1 MLEAKDITVF
11 YGRHRALEKVSIRVD
26 KGEICVI
33 LGANGAGK
41 STLLSAIAGT
51 TRCEAG
57 GSVTINGT
65 AIAAMKPNEIVERG
79 IALVPEG
86 SAIFGELTVSE
97 NLTLGAYPE
106 RARKDET
113 ANLKRIYKLF
123 PVLAERRRQ
132 VARTMSGGEQKML
145 AIGRALMSSPE
156 ILMLDEPS
164 LGLSPLLTTELFKAL
179 KTIGESGVGIL
190 LVEQNANQSL
200 KIADRGYLLENG
212 HIVGEDSAMALVSD
226 PAVRRAY
233 LGETAAE
240 RPAPAAQAAEVP
252 PSPQLAG
259 LSAAEIGRR
268 AGELAARATAVHAAF
283 VQSRHQGYASL
294 DASANPEP
302 ETPGAAP
309 VGPNAVPPDAAELA
323 KMAGELAEH
332 AAEITTAYIRSLRQ
346 PASAPQPAS
355 PPASPAAAE
364 TFAAAGAF
372 PGAASDRAA
381 LTRMAEDAVRRAE
394 QARGN
399 TNGTV
404 QPAARGD
411 QARASMAV
419 EESGLADQ
427 ARALSAYAAD
437 LAARAAAIQAGYHA
451 ANRNVVVGLYAGTQE
466 FEDEDAVHARS
477 DKPKHGK
484 KSKKRR
490 KHGDKHK
497 GD

>member
-1 MLEAKDITVF
+1 
-11 YGRHRALEKVSIRVD
+11 
-26 KGEICVI
+26 
-33 LGANGAGK
+33 
-41 STLLSAIAGT
+41 
-51 TRCEAG
+51 
-57 GSVTINGT
+57 
-65 AIAAMKPNEIVERG
+65 VERG

-86 SAIFGELTVSE
+86 SAIFGELTVGE

-106 RARKDET
+106 RSRKNEA
-113 ANLKRIYKLF
+113 ANLKRVYKLF

-145 AIGRALMSSPE
+145 AIGRALMSSPA

-179 KTIGESGVGIL
+179 KTIGETGVGIL

-240 RPAPAAQAAEVP
+240 RPASSAQAAEVP

-259 LSAAEIGRR
+259 LSAAEIGKR
-268 AGELAARATAVHAAF
+268 AGELAARAAAVHAAF
-283 VQSRHQGYASL
+283 VQSRHQGTGAVGT
-294 DASANPEP
+294 SAAA
-302 ETPGAAP
+302 TPGTAGAVP
-309 VGPNAVPPDAAELA
+309 VDPNAIPPGAAELA

-346 PASAPQPAS
+346 QTSAAPSAPSAS
-355 PPASPAAAE
+355 PSAAE
-364 TFAAAGAF
+364 TIAAATEAS
-372 PGAASDRAA
+372 PDAASDRAA

-394 QARGN
+394 QARGGA
-399 TNGTV
+399 NGAG

-411 QARASMAV
+411 QVRASVAA
-419 EESGLADQ
+419 EGAGLADQ

-437 LAARAAAIQAGYHA
+437 LAARAAAMQAGYQA
-451 ANRNVVVGLYAGTQE
+451 ASRNAAVGLYAGARE

-477 DKPKHGK
+477 DEPKHGK

-490 KHGDKHK
+490 KHGGKHK
-497 GD
+497 GE